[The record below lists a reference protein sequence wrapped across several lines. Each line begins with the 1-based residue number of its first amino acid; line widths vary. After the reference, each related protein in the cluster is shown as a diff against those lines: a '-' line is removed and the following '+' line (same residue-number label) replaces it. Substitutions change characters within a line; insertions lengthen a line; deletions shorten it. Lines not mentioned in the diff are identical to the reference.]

1 MTGTSNWAPRLTTAS
16 CTILGLTIPSDAS
29 GTVVDSHLQ
38 VLAVLDTDRGPST
51 IIGCPNKA
59 HRQRL
64 ELGGDLDE
72 APLIGGF
79 YSFGESSLL
88 ARKHGSITR
97 PVLYV
102 PVRPP

>member
-1 MTGTSNWAPRLTTAS
+1 M
-16 CTILGLTIPSDAS
+16 LGLTIPSEVSEA
-29 GTVVDSHLQ
+29 VVDSHLQ
-38 VLAVLDTDRGPST
+38 YLAVFDTDRGPST
-51 IIGCPNKA
+51 IIECPNKA

-64 ELGGDLDE
+64 QLERDLDE

-88 ARKHGSITR
+88 ARKHGSIAR

-102 PVRPP
+102 RLLLTMIEQKE